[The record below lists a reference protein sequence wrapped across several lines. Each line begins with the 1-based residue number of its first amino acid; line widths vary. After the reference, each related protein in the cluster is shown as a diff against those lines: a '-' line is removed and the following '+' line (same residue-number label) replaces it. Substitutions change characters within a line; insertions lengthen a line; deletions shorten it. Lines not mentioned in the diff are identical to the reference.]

1 MIVLLALLSC
11 SSPESE
17 SGTGQAEVT
26 LTPPGPIEL
35 EERLVSLDG
44 PRLLRRM
51 SIDLLGV
58 LPSPESLD
66 SVEFDPSRVEIF
78 QDSYLDDPR
87 LENRLVSLYAERW
100 QTRLD
105 DFEVDHWEYG
115 YEDVEEFRYEKSI
128 GEEPLRLMARV
139 VMEDRPWTD
148 VVTSETTM
156 ANEVTAA
163 IWPIDRPEGAGWIE
177 SRYTDGRPAAGVLAT
192 NGMWWRYVTTL
203 SNMNRAR
210 VAALVKLLACQD
222 LLARP
227 VSLDGSVSLA
237 DEDAS
242 AEAIRYQPACQS
254 CHASVEPIAAA
265 LFGFWTVINYNPEEN
280 GHYHGERENMGPQY
294 LGVEPAYF
302 GQPVDG
308 LAGLGVAITH
318 DPRFYSCAVETH
330 TELLWRRDTDILDFD
345 QLEALRRKFL
355 TGDIQVRVLLKAIM
369 DTEEYRAGG
378 LGDGASAEDRRRVQT
393 VRTMTPDQISGVFR
407 DATGFDWTWLGF
419 EQLANDDLGYRTL
432 LGGVDGYMVSEAQ
445 MDPGVTW
452 ALALQRIAEAGA
464 DTVVARELEEGG
476 ERRLLGEV
484 TLDHRPGDKK
494 FTAALEQT
502 LWRLHAVRAG
512 PKRIGRLEA
521 FWSEV
526 EAQEGAA
533 EAWRRVLSALLRDP
547 EMVGY

>member
-1 MIVLLALLSC
+1 MWSLLLLLSC
-11 SSPESE
+11 AEAPKQATEAVESPPDEPQVDSPQSGRLESL
-17 SGTGQAEVT
+17 S
-26 LTPPGPIEL
+26 P
-35 EERLVSLDG
+35 

-51 SIDLLGV
+51 SLDLRGV

-66 SVEFDPSRVEIF
+66 VVEGDASKLETFRD
-78 QDSYLDDPR
+78 QYLEDAR
-87 LENRLVSLYAERW
+87 LEDRLVSMYAERW

-115 YEDVEEFRYEKSI
+115 YDDYEEYLYEKSI

-148 VVTSETTM
+148 VVTADTTM

-163 IWPIDRPEGAGWIE
+163 IWPIDRPEGKGWVE

-203 SNMNRAR
+203 SNMNRGR

-227 VSLDGSVSLA
+227 VELDGTVSLA

-242 AEAIRYQPACQS
+242 ATAIRTEPACQS
-254 CHASVEPIAAA
+254 CHATVEPIAAA
-265 LFGFWTVINYNPEEN
+265 LFGFWTVIDYNPVEN
-280 GHYHGERENMGPQY
+280 GHYHGERENMGPLY

-308 LAGLGVAITH
+308 LAGLGMAITH
-318 DPRFYSCAVETH
+318 DPRFYACAVETH
-330 TELLWRRDTDILDFD
+330 TELLWRRETGNSDLDA
-345 QLEALRRKFL
+345 LEALRRTFL
-355 TGDIQVRVLLKAIM
+355 TEEINVRALLSAIT

-378 LGDGASAEDRRRVQT
+378 MGALASAEDRSQVRT
-393 VRTMTPDQISGVFR
+393 VRSLSPDQLHTVIA
-407 DATGFDWTWLGF
+407 DATGFEWTWDGF
-419 EQLANDDLGYRTL
+419 EQLANDDIGYRTL
-432 LGGVDGYMVSEAQ
+432 MGGVDGYTVSEPQ

-452 ALALQRIAEAGA
+452 TLALQRLAEAAA
-464 DTVVARELEEGG
+464 DHAVRTELEGAG
-476 ERRLLGEV
+476 RRSLFTEV
-484 TLDHRPGDKK
+484 RLHHRPSDSAFGAQLD
-494 FTAALEQT
+494 ALV
-502 LWRLHAVRAG
+502 WRLHAVRLNQA
-512 PKRIGRLEA
+512 RRDRLAA

-526 EAQEGAA
+526 QAIKGPA
-533 EAWRRVLSALLRDP
+533 EAWRRTLSVLLRDP